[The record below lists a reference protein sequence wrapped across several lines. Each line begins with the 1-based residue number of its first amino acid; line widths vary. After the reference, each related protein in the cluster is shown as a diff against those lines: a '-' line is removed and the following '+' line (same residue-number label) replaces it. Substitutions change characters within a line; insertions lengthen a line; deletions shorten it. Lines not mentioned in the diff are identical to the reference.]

1 MSRFWFARVL
11 VAPGGPLLLLRAFL
25 GVTFVFAG
33 SQKLANP
40 NFFSATAPA
49 KQVFRS
55 SKRPRP
61 EVGQSKQVKQQAR
74 ARKRIWDGA
83 TERQ

>member
-1 MSRFWFARVL
+1 MRALCALSS
-11 VAPGGPLLLLRAFL
+11 PSTEGGGAERREWLS
-25 GVTFVFAG
+25 VFAG